1 MAVLRLGGGYDVNA
15 IYAWIWTVRYSMLS
29 RTYLL
34 EPEAPRF
41 AISDAAKTCSAI
53 ATLPIRLFTPR
64 KAPKASGYHFVGFQE
79 RFICRSVVG
88 GERLYDF
95 RALSSG
101 STERS
106 RNAAATA
113 HVHLR
118 TPTGENFRP

>member
-53 ATLPIRLFTPR
+53 ATLPIRLFTYTKKSAKSLR
-64 KAPKASGYHFVGFQE
+64 LSLRWISGTFHLS
-79 RFICRSVVG
+79 ICRWWGKAV
-88 GERLYDF
+88 
-95 RALSSG
+95 
-101 STERS
+101 
-106 RNAAATA
+106 
-113 HVHLR
+113 
-118 TPTGENFRP
+118 

>member
-1 MAVLRLGGGYDVNA
+1 
-15 IYAWIWTVRYSMLS
+15 MLS

-34 EPEAPRF
+34 APEAPRF

-64 KAPKASGYHFVGFQE
+64 KAPKASGYVITSLDFRNVSFVDLSLVGKGSKD
-79 RFICRSVVG
+79 SVDR
-88 GERLYDF
+88 EDDF